1 MKRMALLGCALLAAC
16 GGKTTGSTREHE
28 LGTST
33 VAFDKKPAAQH
44 ASVVDPAFG
53 FRSGYSNPGGM
64 WMPVQMTLPL
74 HVETFDKMGVKI
86 PSATLADPLHEPLA
100 AVVSLGGC
108 TASFV
113 SPEGLIITNHHCVQ
127 GALIQNSTKDHNL
140 LQTGFLAKTRADEKS
155 AGPSQRVMVVQSYKD
170 VTKAMRDGLDAIK
183 DPVAR
188 KEESENRLKQLIA
201 ACEKDRPWLRCSVSS
216 FFGSGMY
223 QLIEQ
228 LEIKDVRIAYVPAR
242 SVGNYGGEVDNWAW
256 PRHTGDFSF
265 FRAYVGKDGK
275 PADYSPD
282 NVPFKPAHWL
292 KVSTAGLRESDF
304 VMVAGYPGRTSRT
317 ETAAE
322 THHDREW
329 YYPYFI
335 EYLNGRYKIAE
346 SHLKDDSD
354 TAVKATTMKQ
364 FVQNSLENQQGTL
377 EGLAKGD
384 LLARKDELDK
394 KIMAWAQQA
403 GNEQHLAAIQKLEK
417 MQAEKFRTARVD
429 FDRRVAFA
437 GSRLLGAALG
447 FTRWAEERAKADE
460 TRKPG
465 YQTRDLPRALASQ
478 KSFGRSF
485 DRTLDRD
492 DFRYALVRALQ
503 LPEADRP
510 WLATLLGAKKGQK
523 LDEKL
528 VDKVLD
534 GWYKATTLEG
544 EALRLSLLEKGTT
557 AELKKSKDPFVQAA
571 TRIWPLVK
579 AQEKKDDAE
588 RGDLLLVSPSYVEG
602 MRQVLGGA
610 LAPDANGTL
619 RLTYGTVTPI
629 AGTPKDAPARVF
641 TVASQILAKNTGV
654 EPFDAPAAHLAAIKA
669 KKYGPYADASLGG
682 ELPVDFLSDVDT
694 TGGNSGSPV
703 MNDKGELVGL
713 LFDGTK
719 ESVAGDVVYDST
731 TNRSIQLDIRY
742 MLWTMDAVDGADQ
755 LLTEMGITPAL

>member
-16 GGKTTGSTREHE
+16 GGKTTGNTHEHE

-33 VAFDKKPAAQH
+33 ASFDKKPAAQH
-44 ASVVDPAFG
+44 ASAVDPAFG

-64 WMPVQMTLPL
+64 WMPVQMTLPV
-74 HVETFDKMGVKI
+74 HVATFGKMGVKI
-86 PSATLADPLHEPLA
+86 PSATLADPLREPLA

-113 SPEGLIITNHHCVQ
+113 SPDGLLITNHHCVQ
-127 GALIQNSTKDHNL
+127 GALVQNSTKENNL
-140 LQTGFLAKTRADEKS
+140 LETGFLAKTRADEKS
-155 AGPSQRVMVVQSYKD
+155 AGPSQRVLVVQAYKD
-170 VTKAMRDGLDAIK
+170 VTKEMRDGLDAIK

-188 KEESENRLKQLIA
+188 KEESEHRLKQQIA
-201 ACEKDRPWLRCSVSS
+201 ACENDRPWLRCSVSS

-223 QLIEQ
+223 QLIEM
-228 LEIKDVRIAYVPAR
+228 LEIKDVRVAYVPAR

-292 KVSTAGLRESDF
+292 KVSTAGLHESDF
-304 VMVAGYPGRTSRT
+304 VMVAGYPGHTSRT

-322 THHDREW
+322 THHDLEW
-329 YYPYFI
+329 SYPYYI
-335 EYLNGRYKIAE
+335 EYLQGRYKIAE
-346 SHLKDDSD
+346 SHIKDDTD
-354 TAVKATTMKQ
+354 TAVKAQTMKQ
-364 FVQNSLENQQGTL
+364 FTQNSLENQQGTL
-377 EGLAKGD
+377 EGLKKGD

-394 KIMAWAQQA
+394 KIKAWAQQA
-403 GNEQHLAAIQKLEK
+403 GNEQHLAAIEKLEK

-429 FDRRVAFA
+429 FDRRIAFG
-437 GSRLLGAALG
+437 GSRLLGTALG
-447 FTRWAEERAKADE
+447 FTRWAEERAKADDA
-460 TRKPG
+460 RKPG
-465 YQTRDLPRALASQ
+465 YQTRDLPRALAAQ

-492 DFRYALVRALQ
+492 GFRYALVRALQ
-503 LPEADRP
+503 LPEAERP

-523 LDEKL
+523 VDEKL

-534 GWYKATTLEG
+534 GWYKAPALEG

-557 AELKKSKDPFVQAA
+557 ATLKKSKDPFVQAA
-571 TRIWPLVK
+571 LRIWPLVK

-588 RGDLLLVSPSYVEG
+588 RGERLLVSPSYVEG

-619 RLTYGTVTPI
+619 RVTYGTVKPI
-629 AGTPKDAPARVF
+629 AGTAKDAPARVF
-641 TVASQILAKNTGV
+641 TVASQILQKNTGV
-654 EPFDAPAAHLAAIKA
+654 EPFDAPAAHLAAIKS

-682 ELPVDFLSDVDT
+682 ELPVDFLSDLDT

-719 ESVAGDVVYDST
+719 ESVSSDVVFDST
-731 TNRSIQLDIRY
+731 TNRSIQLEIRY
-742 MLWTMDAVDGADQ
+742 MLWTMDAVDGADA
-755 LLTEMGITPAL
+755 LLTEMGITPSL